1 MLNGN
6 SLLSCVGLAALS
18 FGAGA
23 LLASFLPTKLLSV
36 ILAVILAGVGL
47 IYVMKKGRC

>member
-1 MLNGN
+1 MFNDN
-6 SLLSCVGLAALS
+6 SFLSSIGLAALS

-23 LLASFLPTKLLSV
+23 LLATFLPTKLLSV
-36 ILAVILAGVGL
+36 IRAVILAGVGL